1 MFCKRQRVNNSL
13 FPTNEK
19 SKKLELGN
27 GWSWSHQMI
36 LQYIK
41 IYMSRSSFKWTPEI
55 PDVF

>member
-27 GWSWSHQMI
+27 GWSHQI
-36 LQYIK
+36 IPQYIK
-41 IYMSRSSFKWTPEI
+41 INMSRSSFIWTPEI